1 MSCVILRLFQPVF
14 YEGKELAV
22 VPRRMKARD
31 WPPHMS
37 SCIQL
42 NLARLRIRTRITL
55 EGLIELLKIN
65 KAQTFI
71 SANAWAHIYAA
82 EVEQS
87 QPGIEAF
94 VGERIRDIPYLFGV
108 DVRPDRPE
116 RFRRIVRLPWVSMLR
131 MERER
136 AEGRLA
142 HVPDSKRRIRGK
154 PVSVPDPTRCD
165 SIEMDE
171 LL

>member
-1 MSCVILRLFQPVF
+1 
-14 YEGKELAV
+14 
-22 VPRRMKARD
+22 MKARD

-37 SCIQL
+37 SCSQL

-55 EGLIELLKIN
+55 ERLIELLKIN

-116 RFRRIVRLPWVSMLR
+116 RFRRIVRLLWNANGLKAGWPTFPTQ
-131 MERER
+131 REGL
-136 AEGRLA
+136 EESRLVCQIPRVA
-142 HVPDSKRRIRGK
+142 TV
-154 PVSVPDPTRCD
+154 
-165 SIEMDE
+165 
-171 LL
+171 